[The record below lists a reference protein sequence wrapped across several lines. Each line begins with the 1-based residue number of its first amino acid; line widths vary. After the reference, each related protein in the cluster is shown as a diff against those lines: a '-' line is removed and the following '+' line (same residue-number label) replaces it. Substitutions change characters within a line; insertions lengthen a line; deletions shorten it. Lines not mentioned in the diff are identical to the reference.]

1 MKFALKSVA
10 FFLLLGTFFNDSFS
24 QTALPIAVS
33 VEVYAG
39 TMSSSGNIVGDRLT
53 ARLNEPI
60 DMVYDASGNLYIAEE
75 GGSSIKKMDVN
86 GVISEFVG
94 SPGVAGFVDGTGAVA
109 RFNQIRGI
117 ALDNNGNLIVADKD
131 NHSIRKVTPAGVVTT
146 ISGSSAGFADGDVS
160 VALFNK
166 PTNVLV
172 ASNGDIYITDA
183 NNFRVRKINSE
194 GDVST
199 VVGKSTSGYQDGTVT
214 EATLSGVTGVEFD
227 SEGNLIIA
235 TFNALRKLDLST
247 GVVSTIVGGSTAT
260 TYLDGD
266 KDNAGFDAIN
276 GLYIDSKDVIYIA
289 DRHGFRHVSGNGTVT
304 TLAGNA
310 VQGVANG
317 NPLDSRFHYP
327 RGVIKTPENNFLI
340 ADKANHVIRR
350 INMNY
355 PPVFTSVSA
364 VSYAENGAG
373 IVYTVSATDPSTV
386 SYSLGNSRD
395 EALFNINGVSGE
407 ITFKSSPDFES
418 PGDSDTNNTYLIEVI
433 ANDGT
438 HTVSQEVTITVTD
451 IDEVTA
457 IQTALPIAV
466 SVEVYA
472 GTMSSSGNIVGDRLT
487 ARLNEPID
495 MVYDASG
502 NLYIAEEGGS
512 SIKKMDVNGVISEFV
527 GSPGVAGF
535 VDGTGA
541 VARFNQIRGI
551 ALDNNGNL
559 IVADKDNHSIRKV
572 TPAGVVTTI
581 SGSSAG
587 FADGDVSVALF
598 NKPTN
603 VLVASNGD
611 IYITD
616 ANNFRVRKIN
626 SEGDVSTVVGK
637 STSGYQDGTVTEA
650 TLSGV
655 TGVEFDSEG
664 NLIIATFNALR
675 KLDLST
681 GVVSTIVGGS
691 TATTYLDG
699 DKDNAG
705 FDAINGLYI
714 DSKDVIYI
722 ADRHGFRHVS
732 GNGTVTT
739 LAGNAVQGVANG
751 NPLDSRFHYPRGV
764 IKTPENNFLIADK
777 ANHVIRRINMN
788 YPPVF
793 TSVSAVSY
801 AENGAGIV
809 YTVSATDPST
819 VSYSLGNS
827 RDEALF
833 NINGVSGE
841 ITFKSSPDFES
852 PGDSDTNNT
861 YLIEVIA
868 NDGTHT
874 VSQEVIITVTDIDEI
889 KPTVIVSSTSS
900 VLTSGVFD
908 ITITFNESVTG
919 FISSDVVLANGVLSN
934 FAGSGTS
941 YTATVTPLVDGS
953 VTVDVPSNVAQD
965 AATNNNIAAAQFSIE
980 NDETKPIVT
989 ITSTSSTLTSGAFD
1003 VTITFSEAVTDF
1015 VSSDVVLTNGV
1026 LSNFAGSG
1034 TSYTATVTP
1043 SADGS
1048 VTVDVPS
1055 NVAQDAATNNN
1066 IAAAQFSIENDETKP
1081 IVTITSTSST
1091 LTSGAFD
1098 VTITF
1103 SEAVT
1108 DFVSSDVVL
1117 TNGVLSNFAGSGT
1130 SYTATVTP
1138 SADGSV
1144 TVDVPSNVAQDAA
1157 TNNNIAAAQFSIVN
1171 DQTKPTVIVSS
1182 TSSVLTSG
1190 AFDITITFSESVTG
1204 FISSD
1209 VVLANGVLSN
1219 FAGSGTSYTATVTPL
1234 VDGSVTVDVPSDVAQ
1249 DAATNNNTAAA
1260 QFSIVNDQTKPS
1272 VVLSKTTDK
1281 PVSGAFTVLIK
1292 FSENIS
1298 GFDLTDLSLSAGTKS
1313 DLVQVDQSTYTVL
1326 VKSDVSSI
1334 DLSMAAGVTQDL
1346 AGNMNTEPT
1355 SLNLEFNSLPSDIGI
1370 SNQSLN
1376 ENSGVGLLVGLF
1388 NTVDNEGDVHIYT
1401 LISGTG
1407 DADNNSFTINGTK
1420 LLTAEDFDFE
1430 TKSTY
1435 SIRVKSTDSFGE
1447 VYEKSLEITVLN
1459 LPEAQINVTDNPVI
1473 PSTALGLKS
1482 SFDIVISNDGDGDL
1496 IVTEVVYFDG
1506 FTGATTGF
1514 TVSPSSSKTITID
1527 FSPIEEKTYSGN
1539 IVIKS
1544 NLGETSL
1551 AVSATGE
1558 VVTGI
1563 DDEVGNAFEV
1573 LIYPNPVRDILTLDL
1588 SSIQN
1593 KRVEVQLLNI
1603 VGEVIYSTKE
1613 LTEGMLKIDVS
1624 FYQQGYYLVSMVVEG
1639 GRVVRKVLI
1648 TR

>member
-350 INMNY
+350 
-355 PPVFTSVSA
+355 V
-364 VSYAENGAG
+364 
-373 IVYTVSATDPSTV
+373 
-386 SYSLGNSRD
+386 
-395 EALFNINGVSGE
+395 
-407 ITFKSSPDFES
+407 
-418 PGDSDTNNTYLIEVI
+418 
-433 ANDGT
+433 
-438 HTVSQEVTITVTD
+438 
-451 IDEVTA
+451 
-457 IQTALPIAV
+457 
-466 SVEVYA
+466 
-472 GTMSSSGNIVGDRLT
+472 
-487 ARLNEPID
+487 
-495 MVYDASG
+495 
-502 NLYIAEEGGS
+502 
-512 SIKKMDVNGVISEFV
+512 
-527 GSPGVAGF
+527 
-535 VDGTGA
+535 
-541 VARFNQIRGI
+541 
-551 ALDNNGNL
+551 
-559 IVADKDNHSIRKV
+559 
-572 TPAGVVTTI
+572 
-581 SGSSAG
+581 
-587 FADGDVSVALF
+587 
-598 NKPTN
+598 
-603 VLVASNGD
+603 
-611 IYITD
+611 
-616 ANNFRVRKIN
+616 
-626 SEGDVSTVVGK
+626 
-637 STSGYQDGTVTEA
+637 
-650 TLSGV
+650 
-655 TGVEFDSEG
+655 
-664 NLIIATFNALR
+664 
-675 KLDLST
+675 
-681 GVVSTIVGGS
+681 
-691 TATTYLDG
+691 
-699 DKDNAG
+699 
-705 FDAINGLYI
+705 
-714 DSKDVIYI
+714 
-722 ADRHGFRHVS
+722 
-732 GNGTVTT
+732 
-739 LAGNAVQGVANG
+739 
-751 NPLDSRFHYPRGV
+751 
-764 IKTPENNFLIADK
+764 
-777 ANHVIRRINMN
+777 NMN

-919 FISSDVVLANGVLSN
+919 FISSGVVLANGVLSN

-941 YTATVTPLVDGS
+941 YTATVTPLV
-953 VTVDVPSNVAQD
+953 
-965 AATNNNIAAAQFSIE
+965 
-980 NDETKPIVT
+980 
-989 ITSTSSTLTSGAFD
+989 
-1003 VTITFSEAVTDF
+1003 
-1015 VSSDVVLTNGV
+1015 
-1026 LSNFAGSG
+1026 
-1034 TSYTATVTP
+1034 
-1043 SADGS
+1043 
-1048 VTVDVPS
+1048 
-1055 NVAQDAATNNN
+1055 
-1066 IAAAQFSIENDETKP
+1066 
-1081 IVTITSTSST
+1081 
-1091 LTSGAFD
+1091 
-1098 VTITF
+1098 
-1103 SEAVT
+1103 
-1108 DFVSSDVVL
+1108 
-1117 TNGVLSNFAGSGT
+1117 
-1130 SYTATVTP
+1130 
-1138 SADGSV
+1138 DGSV

-1209 VVLANGVLSN
+1209 VVLANGVLSNFAGSGTSYTATVTPLVDGSVTVDVPSDVAQDAATNNNIAAAQFSIENDETKPIVTITSTSSTLTSGAFDVTITFSEAVTDFVSSDVVLTNGVLSN